1 MQEKKNKKVRNHWK
15 FNPKSYKKEKLLHNN
30 LNSKVKKSKKINSNQ
45 FRNKFRDQFGMEEY
59 ENSQKSK
66 SCTHERLLF
75 NCLSASFITTQ
86 RQRDT
91 QASIIQGEMKVCFCD
106 SVWRRR
112 GERKKKKK
120 KIEKKEERKK
130 TSKKERRKEK
140 NVEERKKKEG
150 VEEERSGPK
159 RKKRK
164 VEVKEKRMF

>member
-1 MQEKKNKKVRNHWK
+1 MMGVKRSKRDRSFESVRETLLPLVYAGKKKKNKKVRNHWK
-15 FNPKSYKKEKLLHNN
+15 FNPKSYKKEKLFHNN

-91 QASIIQGEMKVCFCD
+91 QASIIQGEMKFCSCD
-106 SVWRRR
+106 SV
-112 GERKKKKK
+112 
-120 KIEKKEERKK
+120 
-130 TSKKERRKEK
+130 
-140 NVEERKKKEG
+140 
-150 VEEERSGPK
+150 
-159 RKKRK
+159 
-164 VEVKEKRMF
+164 